1 MKNLQKVTQWITDG
15 MDYAQGVNLLVS
27 LSGKNSF
34 YNQFN
39 GNKVRLAP
47 KLAYEICK
55 ASGLAD
61 VKTWKS
67 FIASVR
73 GEGKLL
79 SEDPEG
85 GPVNIDPLHE
95 LLSKGEAGEECSPE
109 GPSALEALDREYPPI
124 IRRVIHEYAAAFQ
137 ERSKLHTT
145 MTEMPEV
152 NTESVC
158 RARAEI
164 FNLIKVLS
172 ERLQQ
177 LHEAKTNFEATGILP
192 DAELLF
198 PPEIPAEK
206 ENIDSLTEED
216 LKKRKKNLQS
226 SISKDQSLLD
236 FQSKEHTAAKNPMP
250 QGPKRIKI
258 QHRIAQRV
266 QQIQDIETELLK
278 YVIKE

>member
-1 MKNLQKVTQWITDG
+1 
-15 MDYAQGVNLLVS
+15 MDHRWNDFALGVNLLVS
-27 LSGKNSF
+27 LSGKSSF
-34 YNQFN
+34 HGQFN
-39 GNKVRLAP
+39 GNKVRLGP

-67 FIASVR
+67 FIASVQTQ
-73 GEGKLL
+73 GKFPG
-79 SEDPEG
+79 EDPEG
-85 GPVNIDPLHE
+85 DIGDPDPLRA
-95 LLSKGEAGEECSPE
+95 LRSQGEAQEEYSPE
-109 GPSALEALDREYPPI
+109 GPSALETLDREYPAI

-137 ERSKLHTT
+137 ERSKLHAT

-158 RARAEI
+158 RARAEV
-164 FNLIKVLS
+164 FDVIKSLS

-177 LHEAKTNFEATGILP
+177 LYQAKTNFEVGGILP
-192 DAELLF
+192 DSELLF

-206 ENIDSLTEED
+206 ENIDSLSEED

-236 FQSKEHTAAKNPMP
+236 FQSKEHTATKNPMP

-258 QHRIAQRV
+258 QSRIAPRIQRM
-266 QQIQDIETELLK
+266 QDIETALLK
-278 YVIKE
+278 HVIKE

>member
-15 MDYAQGVNLLVS
+15 MDFAQGVNLLVS
-27 LSGKNSF
+27 LSGKSSF
-34 YNQFN
+34 HGQFN
-39 GNKVRLAP
+39 GNKVHLGP

-67 FIASVR
+67 FIASVQAQ
-73 GEGKLL
+73 GKVLI
-79 SEDPEG
+79 EDPEG
-85 GPVNIDPLHE
+85 GLINIDPLHA
-95 LLSKGEAGEECSPE
+95 LRPQGEPGEEYSPE
-109 GPSALEALDREYPPI
+109 GPSELVALEREYPSI

-137 ERSKLHTT
+137 ERSKLHAT

-164 FNLIKVLS
+164 FDVIKALS
-172 ERLQQ
+172 ERLQH
-177 LHEAKTNFEATGILP
+177 LHQAKTNFEADGTLP

-198 PPEIPAEK
+198 PMEIPEEK

-236 FQSKEHTAAKNPMP
+236 FQSKEHSATKNPMP

-266 QQIQDIETELLK
+266 QQIQDIENALLK

>member
-15 MDYAQGVNLLVS
+15 MDYTQGVNLLVS
-27 LSGKNSF
+27 LSGKSSF
-34 YNQFN
+34 HGQFN

-67 FIASVR
+67 FIASVQ
-73 GEGKLL
+73 GQGKVLI
-79 SEDPEG
+79 EDPEG
-85 GPVNIDPLHE
+85 GTGDPDRLRDNG
-95 LLSKGEAGEECSPE
+95 SQKEALEESSLD
-109 GPSALEALDREYPPI
+109 GPSALEALDREYPAI

-137 ERSKLHTT
+137 ERSKLHAT

-158 RARAEI
+158 RARAEV
-164 FNLIKVLS
+164 FDVIKALS

-177 LHEAKTNFEATGILP
+177 LYQAKTNFEADGTLP

-198 PPEIPAEK
+198 PTEIPVEK
-206 ENIDSLTEED
+206 ENIDSLSEED

-236 FQSKEHTAAKNPMP
+236 FQSKEHTATKNPMP

-258 QHRIAQRV
+258 QHRIAQRM
-266 QQIQDIETELLK
+266 QQIQDIETALLK
-278 YVIKE
+278 HVIKE

>member
-1 MKNLQKVTQWITDG
+1 MEIKDKVVAWIRSG
-15 MDYAQGVNLLVS
+15 MDYSKGLELLVEIS
-27 LSGKNSF
+27 GKKHFISQLSGRS
-34 YNQFN
+34 
-39 GNKVRLAP
+39 GSMAP

-73 GEGKLL
+73 SQGKVPG
-79 SEDPEG
+79 EDPEEGTG
-85 GPVNIDPLHE
+85 GPDPLHD
-95 LLSKGEAGEECSPE
+95 LYPQREAEEESSLD
-109 GPSALEALDREYPPI
+109 GPSALEALDREYPAI
-124 IRRVIHEYAAAFQ
+124 IRRVIHEYAASFQ
-137 ERSKLHTT
+137 ERSKLHAT

-158 RARAEI
+158 RARAEV
-164 FNLIKVLS
+164 FDVIKVLS
-172 ERLQQ
+172 ERLQH
-177 LHEAKTNFEATGILP
+177 LHQAKTNFEADGTLP
-192 DAELLF
+192 DAQLLF
-198 PPEIPAEK
+198 PMEIPVEK
-206 ENIDSLTEED
+206 ENIDALSEED

-236 FQSKEHTAAKNPMP
+236 FQSKEHTATKNPMP

-266 QQIQDIETELLK
+266 QQIQEIENALLK